1 MESEDVLLRRERDWP
16 TVGGVGFIGRRSRCP
31 WVGSSF
37 HQEGRTSRRCS
48 LQGPIWQRTFCR
60 DWQGGPLLTLVT
72 FLLNLGDLNR
82 YQKIKLWWDDGQH
95 STLYQ
100 MLCTNTPLL
109 SCTVQRL

>member
-1 MESEDVLLRRERDWP
+1 MESEDVLLRREREWP

-82 YQKIKLWWDDGQH
+82 YQKIVVG
-95 STLYQ
+95 
-100 MLCTNTPLL
+100 
-109 SCTVQRL
+109 